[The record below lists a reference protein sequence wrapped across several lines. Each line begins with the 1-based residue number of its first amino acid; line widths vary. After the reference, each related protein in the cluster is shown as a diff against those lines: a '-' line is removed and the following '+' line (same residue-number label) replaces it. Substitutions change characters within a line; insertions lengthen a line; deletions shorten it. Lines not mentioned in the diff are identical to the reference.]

1 MVKKVDLNT
10 DSGESFGN
18 YKIGNDEEV
27 FKYVTSAN
35 IACGFHAGDPN
46 VMRKTV
52 RLAKNLGVA
61 VGAHPGFPDLLG
73 FGRRNMEIT
82 KNELENYI
90 IYQLGALEAFTRAE
104 GIDLQHVKAHGALYN
119 MAVTRHDY
127 AEALANAVKT
137 FNPKLIIIALPNSE
151 MRKIS
156 EEIGLKVAYEFFAD
170 RNYKEDGSLVPR
182 SHPQAL
188 VINIEEAIKRAI
200 RAVDEGLVRTIDG
213 KDLEVTVHTICI
225 HGDSPHA
232 SEIAKALRTKLEEV
246 GIKVAPLRDI
256 L

>member
-73 FGRRNMEIT
+73 FGRRNMEMT
-82 KNELENYI
+82 KGELENYI
-90 IYQLGALEAFTRAE
+90 IYQLGALEAFARAE
-104 GIDLQHVKAHGALYN
+104 GTELQHVKAHGALYN
-119 MAVTRHDY
+119 MAVIKRDY
-127 AEALANAVKT
+127 AEALINAIKI
-137 FNPKLIIIALPNSE
+137 FNPKLIVIALPNSE
-151 MRKIS
+151 MRKVG
-156 EEIGLKVAYEFFAD
+156 EEMGLKVAYEFFAD
-170 RNYKEDGSLVPR
+170 RNYKDDGSLVPR
-182 SHPQAL
+182 GHPQAL
-188 VINIEEAIKRAI
+188 VTNIEEAAKRAI

-232 SEIAKALRTKLEEV
+232 PEIARVLRIKLEEI
-246 GIKVAPLRDI
+246 GIKIAPLRDI